1 MNAPQMSITELVNQA
16 FSSKVLTPV
25 IEAKINE
32 IMWHGRY
39 SPSDLEALD
48 QLTHALEVG
57 EIAVINS
64 LSLAA

>member
-1 MNAPQMSITELVNQA
+1 MSIAELVEQA
-16 FSSKVLTPV
+16 FSSQTLTPA

-48 QLTHALEVG
+48 QLTRALEKG
-57 EIAVINS
+57 EIVVINS
-64 LSLAA
+64 LSWAA